1 MLLLQTPPRTLRA
14 VRGGSAAGPS
24 HSRHFERAQQSGR
37 FQVKADIK
45 RQAGSAGSVA
55 NDPER
60 KSGAP
65 DRIHKIP
72 LNVVC
77 DKVRGLLP
85 KSRGP
90 FATWGQAEEPGVA
103 FEGLVAAAGRGL
115 GRSEMSTR

>member
-1 MLLLQTPPRTLRA
+1 MLCDLPDGHSDGYLVLFRREQQNQILVETRALSFYTAKTLNGNRA
-14 VRGGSAAGPS
+14 S
-24 HSRHFERAQQSGR
+24 
-37 FQVKADIK
+37 
-45 RQAGSAGSVA
+45 
-55 NDPER
+55 
-60 KSGAP
+60 P

-103 FEGLVAAAGRGL
+103 FEGCAEDSVVQR
-115 GRSEMSTR
+115 